1 LNYEDANGTTANM
14 KQPRNK
20 RFDYLCCLHN
30 NACQASKDTGTV
42 VQVQCSV
49 MMSNDLING
58 VGKGMMNNDLING
71 VGKGIGGL
79 LLAAVGEEYV
89 DSVSEDYEDEFAFNS
104 SASRSGLSATIEASN
119 DDGNATGLDS
129 INASNSLAEPPSL
142 DNSALEESHCNGGGK
157 PSLDGDIVGPV
168 AKLLFSHLDLLLPVE
183 EDGLDLSFEDSNHI
197 SGTDIDN
204 SGVEK
209 ESNLT
214 SSFTSGAPADFKRDA
229 STNETKGDTFSDSFE
244 QQNQKAA
251 GAALMLAQTGFN
263 DAHNSGR
270 DASGIGCNG
279 DVECPIEQKAEASAT
294 CTACTALAL
303 VPTDS
308 TSVVFAE
315 SKPCAPTK
323 NLAPSENDLNQLED
337 SRKEARLDS
346 STISTDRANPCSA
359 IGQPSKH
366 LSRIREKAMKLKATR
381 KGSRYNGSYSR
392 AAAKPTTSSISPT
405 KPAAETG
412 IGLNVADEISPAKTV
427 DVTDDAS
434 ISIGVESTPT
444 ASQNLLI

>member
-1 LNYEDANGTTANM
+1 MNYEDANGTTANM

-49 MMSNDLING
+49 MMS
-58 VGKGMMNNDLING
+58 NDLING

-251 GAALMLAQTGFN
+251 GAALMLAPDRLQ
-263 DAHNSGR
+263 R
-270 DASGIGCNG
+270 
-279 DVECPIEQKAEASAT
+279 SA
-294 CTACTALAL
+294 
-303 VPTDS
+303 
-308 TSVVFAE
+308 
-315 SKPCAPTK
+315 
-323 NLAPSENDLNQLED
+323 Q
-337 SRKEARLDS
+337 
-346 STISTDRANPCSA
+346 
-359 IGQPSKH
+359 
-366 LSRIREKAMKLKATR
+366 
-381 KGSRYNGSYSR
+381 
-392 AAAKPTTSSISPT
+392 
-405 KPAAETG
+405 
-412 IGLNVADEISPAKTV
+412 
-427 DVTDDAS
+427 
-434 ISIGVESTPT
+434 
-444 ASQNLLI
+444 